1 LNLWPLL
8 LKAATD
14 SKEGGLA
21 PARLFMFKIGFG
33 SDIHRLI
40 PGRPLILGG
49 VRIESDLG
57 AEGHSDADALTH
69 AITDAI
75 LGALALGDIGTHFP
89 PSDERW
95 RNAESFVFLRFAV
108 GEMKQHGYEI
118 ANVDSTVHLEKP
130 RLRPHIDEIRQGLAD
145 ALEVETNRVSVKAK
159 TGEGVDAVG
168 ERRAVKAEAI
178 VLLQKP

>member
-1 LNLWPLL
+1 
-8 LKAATD
+8 
-14 SKEGGLA
+14 
-21 PARLFMFKIGFG
+21 MFRIGFG
-33 SDIHRLI
+33 SDIHRLVHD
-40 PGRPLILGG
+40 RPLILGG
-49 VRIESDLG
+49 VRIDSDLG

-108 GEMKQHGYEI
+108 GEMKQLGYVV
-118 ANVDSTVHLEKP
+118 ANVDSTLHLEKP
-130 RLRPHIDEIRQGLAD
+130 KLRPYIEEIRKGLAD
-145 ALEVETNRVSVKAK
+145 ALEVETSRISVKAK

-168 ERRAVKAEAI
+168 QRAAVRADAI
-178 VLLQKP
+178 VLLQKL

>member
-1 LNLWPLL
+1 MQ
-8 LKAATD
+8 
-14 SKEGGLA
+14 
-21 PARLFMFKIGFG
+21 RIGFG
-33 SDIHRLI
+33 SDIHRLV
-40 PGRPLILGG
+40 PARPLILGG

-57 AEGHSDADALTH
+57 ADGHSDADTLTH

-118 ANVDSTVHLEKP
+118 ANVDSTVHLESPK
-130 RLRPHIDEIRQGLAD
+130 LRPYIDEIRKGLAD
-145 ALEVETNRVSVKAK
+145 ALEVQTNRVSVKAK

-168 ERRAVKAEAI
+168 ERRVVRAEAVI
-178 VLLQKP
+178 CLEFKL

>member
-1 LNLWPLL
+1 
-8 LKAATD
+8 
-14 SKEGGLA
+14 
-21 PARLFMFKIGFG
+21 MFRIGFG
-33 SDIHRLI
+33 SDIHRLA
-40 PGRPLILGG
+40 PGQPLILGG
-49 VRIESDLG
+49 VEVESDLG

-108 GEMKQHGYEI
+108 GEMKQHGYQI
-118 ANVDSTVHLEKP
+118 ANLDSTVHLEKP
-130 RLRPHIDEIRQGLAD
+130 KLRPHIDEIRKGLAD

-178 VLLQKP
+178 VLLQKL

>member
-1 LNLWPLL
+1 MI
-8 LKAATD
+8 
-14 SKEGGLA
+14 
-21 PARLFMFKIGFG
+21 RIGFG

-49 VRIESDLG
+49 VEVGSDLG

-89 PSDERW
+89 PNDERW

-108 GEMKQHGYEI
+108 GEMKQHGYQI

-130 RLRPHIDEIRQGLAD
+130 KLRPHIDEIRKGLAD
-145 ALEVETNRVSVKAK
+145 ALELETNRVSVKAK
-159 TGEGVDAVG
+159 TGEGVDAIG

-178 VLLQKP
+178 VLLQKL